1 MNQKKNNF
9 QFINLQYYNFQMLF
23 RFQMREKRKIKIP
36 NPIRKKYHYLNY
48 SHSSLRSLRSHS

>member
-23 RFQMREKRKIKIP
+23 RFQMKAKRKIKIP
-36 NPIRKKYHYLNY
+36 NPIRNKYHYLNY
-48 SHSSLRSLRSHS
+48 SLRSYS